1 LIPTLQAPRFGL
13 PSDERDA
20 FTAAYGQDVRTWD
33 GYPEPTARTH
43 RATSRIYAYADERGA
58 ASVCGVPIAEV
69 ACRLLSA
76 RGGGVECGLG
86 AAGAD
91 CLGVSEEAGRV
102 VLLLHVD

>member
-43 RATSRIYAYADERGA
+43 RATSRLYAH
-58 ASVCGVPIAEV
+58 AE
-69 ACRLLSA
+69 LSA
-76 RGGGVECGLG
+76 LKRVHTYALTGMFTRGLQ
-86 AAGAD
+86 AD
-91 CLGVSEEAGRV
+91 RV
-102 VLLLHVD
+102 P